1 MLTYYFIKYT
11 LLHLKYIK
19 ILKKVYKDE
28 NLLNNLSDLFGV
40 EFKMD
45 WVGRIYAIFNPH
57 IQADGFNPNNQIF
70 EYTEEGLSNKAY
82 IESYIL
88 NQLSIAKR
96 FIKANNLFDL
106 LTYKLE
112 KIDEYD
118 NYLFI
123 IQSITWDD
131 FIKYSKRFVFL
142 LCTLLI
148 FGGILI
154 YLI

>member
-118 NYLFI
+118 NYLFV

-131 FIKYSKRFVFL
+131 FIKYSKRFVFM
-142 LCTLLI
+142 LCALLI

>member
-28 NLLNNLSDLFGV
+28 NLLNNLSDLFGT

-45 WVGRIYAIFNPH
+45 WVGRIYAVFNPH

-70 EYTEEGLSNKAY
+70 EYTEEGLSNKVY

-118 NYLFI
+118 NYLFV
-123 IQSITWDD
+123 IQSIT
-131 FIKYSKRFVFL
+131 
-142 LCTLLI
+142 
-148 FGGILI
+148 
-154 YLI
+154 

>member
-28 NLLNNLSDLFGV
+28 NLLNNLSDLFGT

-45 WVGRIYAIFNPH
+45 WVGRIYAVFNPH

-118 NYLFI
+118 NYLFV

-131 FIKYSKRFVFL
+131 FIKYSKRFVFM

>member
-28 NLLNNLSDLFGV
+28 NLLNNLSDLFGT

-45 WVGRIYAIFNPH
+45 WVGRIYAVFNPH

-118 NYLFI
+118 NYLFV
-123 IQSITWDD
+123 IQSITWGD
-131 FIKYSKRFVFL
+131 FIKYSKRFVFM